1 MGRYCIIFMLK
12 LHVVVHTSNPST
24 WGKRFAVSR
33 KPSSALQ
40 HVWDQTGTHME
51 NSDLSNKNKTKAW
64 HIFNI
69 RLCLIFGSS
78 LHLMEEMKPVFLDV
92 RIKRVN
98 IHLFFCFLLSCLK
111 PVMQARNR
119 RFMTDSLLPLT
130 TDIPVLNMFSW
141 SCSLTILHLPSSCH
155 TYWCFDHP
163 PM

>member
-12 LHVVVHTSNPST
+12 LDVVVHTSNPST
-24 WGKRFAVSR
+24 WVCCEPEAILSSTACLRPDWHTHGKLWF
-33 KPSSALQ
+33 KQ
-40 HVWDQTGTHME
+40 QKQ
-51 NSDLSNKNKTKAW
+51 NKGIA
-64 HIFNI
+64 HFNI

-78 LHLMEEMKPVFLDV
+78 LHLMEELKPVFLDV